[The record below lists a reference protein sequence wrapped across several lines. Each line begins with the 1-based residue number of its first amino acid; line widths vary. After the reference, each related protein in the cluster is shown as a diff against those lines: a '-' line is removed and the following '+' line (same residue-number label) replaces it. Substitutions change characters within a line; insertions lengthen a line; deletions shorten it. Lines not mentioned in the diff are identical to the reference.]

1 MFRFDALGEL
11 TKIVRGSLGKL
22 AILVILGMAFALIG
36 PFHSAQAANI
46 VYNFTTAGKTGTTGP
61 SQAQIDAAYA
71 STNLAGL
78 VTQTRSGEQLW
89 TVPGTG
95 TYIITLAGA
104 QGGSTPNA
112 VGGSGREL
120 ELELDLT
127 AGHQL
132 RILVGQKGG
141 QAAFSVGYAGGG
153 GGASWIYNVTTSTL
167 LAVAGG
173 GGGAGQ
179 GNSGYSS
186 NQNGVNATA
195 ASSTSGSSGTGFSQ
209 SWSAAGA
216 GGTGGRGGLT
226 NSGGSAGGGFSSD
239 GQQGN
244 YGGES
249 GKSYSG
255 GFAAAGG
262 NTRVVCGNATSS
274 VAGGYGGG
282 AGPGLCNSYEANGGG
297 GGGYSGGGG
306 SASRVGAG
314 GGGGNFYTGTLLSE
328 SLNTGD
334 GFVSFELQGVNVTS
348 FTSASAPATNQSTV
362 SYSLV
367 MNQSITG
374 LEASDFTNV
383 GSAAGCT
390 FAVDASSG
398 TNFTLTVTGCT
409 APGTLIPQLAANSVQ
424 NLALEL
430 GPLSAENGQTVTLDV
445 TPAAATV
452 TGQTSSPT
460 NQTTLSFSVSFDEA
474 ISSLVADSAH
484 FNLTGSGCTLGAL
497 SGSQPGTNFTITV
510 TGCDPA
516 ATASLSLIG
525 GSVVDQANNASPV
538 ADTSAASIVTDRV
551 AASVTDFSITS
562 GNVNGAV
569 TYNLEFDE
577 PVSGL
582 AASDFSATGVTVVS
596 PISVTA
602 VSSTQFTI
610 SVQALTAGTL
620 ALSLLAN
627 SVSDSPGNLSPVS
640 SSSAPNETIS
650 FGAMAGAISQ
660 SPSVNSNS
668 KTASATLV
676 WQVQVSRAIDN
687 SDPNATLAAADLSL
701 SQGSCSSLSST
712 VVSPTVYEITAS
724 GCSDG
729 TVELVIA
736 QDAVIDPD
744 GNRWPSSALSAAEV
758 VVDTTG
764 PTATA
769 TSPTGAGQHVRHYFD
784 FTFSE
789 APSDLAIGDFSIASG
804 ASATGCSLSFE
815 LTGTRT
821 VVLATGCSNGTIGVT
836 LAANSVTDEVGNTGP
851 SSPVTTTL
859 VTKSTVPAAVQTA
872 PATNQSPSFEPLTSE
887 TLVGPLTTQAKADL
901 LTKGVVKPADGIAR
915 VEVEGDFT
923 ALTNPTATAHIA
935 KAVTLQ
941 TGEALVASMTVDASF
956 AGVRTA
962 TGYLKIDGTWI
973 NLGSTTVSANGVVAQ
988 PTVFTKPGS
997 YFMRIVVE
1005 QPLLQVM
1012 NFTIQGATDPVL
1024 LIQGQALELDITVTG
1039 AEIALA
1045 SSAALPANYAGPI
1058 VTNAPLELPASGGE
1072 LTLTGERLDQ
1082 VTLISAAGV
1091 VASITTQSAS
1101 QISIEF
1107 GALRSG
1113 VHNVLL
1119 EGSFG
1124 KLTIQDGLLVSDQE
1138 AAVAASDY
1146 QIKIKSPN
1154 EIKIYA
1160 LNVVGVGKVQFF
1172 VNGKEIA
1179 WVRASGNSDPKLR
1192 TVQNADSEISYLV
1205 RTVNT
1210 DGSATISIAV
1220 NGVEVA
1226 STTSDS

>member
-112 VGGSGREL
+112 AGGSGREL

-153 GGASWIYNVTTSTL
+153 GGGSWIYNVTTSSL

-173 GGGAGQ
+173 GGGAGE
-179 GNSGYSS
+179 GNTSYVSE
-186 NQNGVNATA
+186 QPGVA
-195 ASSTSGSSGTGFSQ
+195 AAAAGTTSGATGTDF
-209 SWSAAGA
+209 AGSHKPGAA
-216 GGTGGRGGLT
+216 GGTNGSGGLT
-226 NSGGSAGGGFSSD
+226 TGGGSGGGGYTGD
-239 GQQGN
+239 GQQGT
-244 YGGES
+244 YGGVPGKAYTTNQAVGGSTRVIS
-249 GKSYSG
+249 GSATSNIAG
-255 GFAAAGG
+255 GF
-262 NTRVVCGNATSS
+262 
-274 VAGGYGGG
+274 GGG
-282 AGPGLCNSYEANGGG
+282 AGPGIHSGYEANGGG

-306 SASRVGAG
+306 GGARVGAG

-367 MNQSITG
+367 LNQSITG

-424 NLALEL
+424 NLASES
-430 GPLSAENGQTVTLDV
+430 GPLSAENGQTVILDV
-445 TPAAATV
+445 TPATASV
-452 TGQTSSPT
+452 TAQTSSPT
-460 NQTTLSFSVSFDEA
+460 NQATVSFSVSFNEA
-474 ISSLVADSAH
+474 ISSLAADSSH
-484 FNLTGSGCTLGAL
+484 FTLTGSGCTLGTL
-497 SGSQPGTNFTITV
+497 SGSQPGTSFTITV

-516 ATASLSLIG
+516 TTASLALVG

-538 ADTSAASIVTDRV
+538 ADTSPASIVTDRV
-551 AASVTDFSITS
+551 AASVSDFSITS

-602 VSSTQFTI
+602 VSSTQYTI
-610 SVQALTAGTL
+610 SVQAMTAGTL
-620 ALSLLAN
+620 TLALLAN
-627 SVSDSPGNLSPVS
+627 SVSDNPGNLSPAS

-769 TSPTGAGQHVRHYFD
+769 TSPTGADQHVRHYFD

-789 APSDLAIGDFSIASG
+789 APSGLAIGDFSIASG

-836 LAANSVTDEVGNTGP
+836 LAANSLTDEVGNTGP